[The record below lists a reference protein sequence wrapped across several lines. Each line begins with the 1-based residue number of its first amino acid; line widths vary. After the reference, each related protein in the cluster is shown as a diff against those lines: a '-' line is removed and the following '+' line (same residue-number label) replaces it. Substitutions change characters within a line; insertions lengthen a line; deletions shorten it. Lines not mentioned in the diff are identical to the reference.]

1 MTAEEGPADSTVEGP
16 ADGSDEG
23 ADVGSLR
30 PNLGRRRR
38 ENASNQ
44 TRDVVQKIYLTAA
57 EREELRERAQ
67 VAGVSVPRLL
77 VEAAFSDQGETTTQ
91 RRQTAVGLFALH
103 RELSG
108 AAVNMNQVAKKAN
121 TVHEVPAEF
130 GATMAALRVVA
141 DKLEAA
147 VDVLIEANRAAGA

>member
-1 MTAEEGPADSTVEGP
+1 MTAEEGSVERTVEG
-16 ADGSDEG
+16 S
-23 ADVGSLR
+23 VKR
-30 PNLGRRRR
+30 HLGRRRR
-38 ENASNQ
+38 ENASEQ
-44 TRDVVQKIYLTAA
+44 ARDVVQKIYLTAA
-57 EREELRERAQ
+57 EREEIRERAQ

-77 VEAAFSDQGETTTQ
+77 VEAAFSDHGETVTE
-91 RRQTAVGLFALH
+91 RRQSAVGLFVLH

-121 TVHEVPAEF
+121 TVHEVPSEF
-130 GATMAALRVVA
+130 GATMAQLRVVA